1 MLSVQSSIA
10 AAALAA
16 GACGASAPA
25 PASNPRESGDV
36 PGDFSKYRRV
46 DPDAAARG
54 GTATT
59 AVAADR
65 SQLATPR
72 VGNPFWQGFIAEFR
86 ELWDIPPHV
95 EGTGV
100 TTSCF
105 HFEPDGRV
113 VGTRLQAP
121 SGDRALDDSIQRA
134 AAAIQSRRNV
144 TPQPIPT
151 EQLDII
157 RKWVCFRFN
166 PDS

>member
-1 MLSVQSSIA
+1 MFSVQSSVA
-10 AAALAA
+10 LAALAA
-16 GACGASAPA
+16 GACAPA
-25 PASNPRESGDV
+25 PASIAREPGEA
-36 PGDFSKYRRV
+36 PGDFSSYRRA
-46 DPDAAARG
+46 DPDAAPRD
-54 GTATT
+54 GTATGAGAT
-59 AVAADR
+59 ESA
-65 SQLATPR
+65 QLATPR
-72 VGNPFWQGFIAEFR
+72 LGNPFWQGFVAEFR

-100 TTSCF
+100 ATSCF

-113 VGTRLQAP
+113 VGTRLEAP
-121 SGDRALDDSIQRA
+121 SGDRVLDDSIQRA

-151 EQLDII
+151 EQLGII